1 MEAGKGDPMA
11 QLIRTPKQLG
21 TAIHNARSRRGLT
34 QQALADLVGTGQ
46 KTVSRIENGHDG
58 TRLDTLFAIVAMLE
72 LDLQLG
78 PRSKSGKDIS
88 EIF

>member
-1 MEAGKGDPMA
+1 MA

-21 TAIHNARSRRGLT
+21 TAVQNARLSLGLT
-34 QQALADLVGTGQ
+34 QQALAGLVGTGQ
-46 KTVSRIENGHDG
+46 KTVSRIENGHEG
-58 TRLDTLFAIVAMLE
+58 TRLDTLFAIVAALD

-78 PRSKSGKDIS
+78 PRSKGGKDIS

>member
-1 MEAGKGDPMA
+1 MAKGFPMT
-11 QLIRTPKQLG
+11 QFVRSPKQLG
-21 TAIHNARSRRGLT
+21 ALIHNARVSRNLT

-46 KTVSRIENGHDG
+46 KTISRIEGGHAG
-58 TRLDTLFAIVAMLE
+58 TKLETLFGLIAALD

-78 PRSKSGKDIS
+78 PRAKGGPDLG

>member
-1 MEAGKGDPMA
+1 MS
-11 QLIRTPKQLG
+11 QLVRSPSQLG
-21 TAIHNARSRRGLT
+21 VLIHNARVLRNLS

-46 KTVSRIENGHDG
+46 KTISRIENGHEG
-58 TRLDTLFAIVAMLE
+58 ARLDTLFSILAALD

-78 PRSKSGKDIS
+78 PRGKGRDIG